1 MIGRIPGAKQAR
13 SASTFL
19 ALLAGMSF
27 AGAAA
32 AQGANPFAF
41 LFGGSPNEGRSAY
54 APAPGYAAT
63 PRYVPAPSYG
73 YGYGPRS
80 YGYSALPGYADP
92 YDDVRPGDRRHGEFE
107 AVPHG
112 PTPQEV
118 MAAIKAVKPGK
129 GPLGPFVNDPTLRAG
144 DVVVT
149 TKGLMVYRGGGG
161 PSHRESDFVSVS
173 NASGLIANR
182 QTLISLEKAS
192 RLTPHKPL
200 GVEAKSSRRPAPEV
214 ASSATPKVRSAR

>member
-1 MIGRIPGAKQAR
+1 MIGRIPGAKRAR
-13 SASTFL
+13 SVSTLL
-19 ALLAGMSF
+19 ALLAGVSF

-54 APAPGYAAT
+54 APAPGYAPG
-63 PRYVPAPSYG
+63 PRYVPAPS

-80 YGYSALPGYADP
+80 YGYSALPGYAADP
-92 YDDVRPGDRRHGEFE
+92 YDDARPGDRPPGDLE

-200 GVEAKSSRRPAPEV
+200 GIEAKSSRRPAPEV
-214 ASSATPKVRSAR
+214 ASSATPKVRSSR

>member
-1 MIGRIPGAKQAR
+1 MIGRILGAKRAR
-13 SASTFL
+13 SGSTLL
-19 ALLAGMSF
+19 ALLTGMWF

-32 AQGANPFAF
+32 AQSANPFAF
-41 LFGGSPNEGRSAY
+41 LFGGPANEGRSAY
-54 APAPGYAAT
+54 APGPGYAPA
-63 PRYVPAPSYG
+63 PRYVPVPSYG
-73 YGYGPRS
+73 YRSPS

-92 YDDVRPGDRRHGEFE
+92 YDNEPAERRPGESEG
-107 AVPHG
+107 VPHG

-149 TKGLMVYRGGGG
+149 TTGLMVYRGGGG
-161 PSHRESDFVSVS
+161 QSHHVGDFVSIS
-173 NASGLIANR
+173 NASGLVANK

-192 RLTPHKPL
+192 RLTPQKPL
-200 GVEAKSSRRPAPEV
+200 GVETKPGRRPAPEV
-214 ASSATPKVRSAR
+214 ASSATPKGRSAR

>member
-1 MIGRIPGAKQAR
+1 MTGRIPGTKRAR
-13 SASTFL
+13 SASTLL
-19 ALLAGMSF
+19 ALLAGLSF

-32 AQGANPFAF
+32 AQSANPFAF
-41 LFGGSPNEGRSAY
+41 LFGGLPNEGRSAY
-54 APAPGYAAT
+54 APAPGYGAP
-63 PRYVPAPSYG
+63 PRYAPAPSYG
-73 YGYGPRS
+73 YRPHS
-80 YGYSALPGYADP
+80 YGYSALPGYSDP
-92 YDDVRPGDRRHGEFE
+92 YYDEPSAERRPKSE

-118 MAAIKAVKPGK
+118 MAAIKAVKPGN

-161 PSHRESDFVSVS
+161 LSHRESDFVSVS
-173 NASGLIANR
+173 NASGLVANK

-192 RLTPHKPL
+192 RLTPQKPL
-200 GVEAKSSRRPAPEV
+200 GAESKPSRRPPPEV
-214 ASSATPKVRSAR
+214 ASSANPRSPSTR

>member
-1 MIGRIPGAKQAR
+1 MIGRIRGARHVR
-13 SASTFL
+13 SASTLL
-19 ALLAGMSF
+19 ALLAGVSF

-41 LFGGSPNEGRSAY
+41 LFGGSQSEGRSAY
-54 APAPGYAAT
+54 APTPGYA
-63 PRYVPAPSYG
+63 PRYAPVPSYS
-73 YGYGPRS
+73 YGAYGQRS
-80 YGYSALPGYADP
+80 YGYSALPGYSDP
-92 YDDVRPGDRRHGEFE
+92 YDDEGPAERHSGAEGG
-107 AVPHG
+107 PHG

-118 MAAIKAVKPGK
+118 MAAIKAVKSGK
-129 GPLGPFVNDPTLRAG
+129 GPLGPFINDPTLRVG

-161 PSHRESDFVSVS
+161 PSHREGDFVSVS
-173 NASGLIANR
+173 NASGLVANK

-192 RLTPHKPL
+192 RLTPQKPL
-200 GVEAKSSRRPAPEV
+200 GVETKPSRQPAPEV

>member
-1 MIGRIPGAKQAR
+1 MIGSIPGAKRAR
-13 SASTFL
+13 SASTLL
-19 ALLAGMSF
+19 ALLAGVSF

-54 APAPGYAAT
+54 APAPAYAPG
-63 PRYVPAPSYG
+63 PRYVPAPS

-92 YDDVRPGDRRHGEFE
+92 YDDARPRDRLHGDLE

-112 PTPQEV
+112 QTPQEV

-192 RLTPHKPL
+192 RLTPQKPL
-200 GVEAKSSRRPAPEV
+200 GVEAKSSRRPAPEM
-214 ASSATPKVRSAR
+214 ASSATPKLRSAR